1 MKKLCFLLFVLL
13 KANCFDAQVK
23 IIGIAPEF
31 TGQTFSAW
39 RIDDFLNNH
48 KTLIQTYKVDSLGI
62 FRFQLPCTQI
72 EKIVIGNEDFNG
84 FLYIQPKAK
93 YNLEFLS
100 DNPQNL
106 SYNLKEEIE
115 MTFFDLDSNDINFKI
130 LGFETWLDSYLGDI
144 YIEKDVNSNDF
155 IRKIALMKLSVNNDY
170 QKDTSVYFKDFI
182 TYTMAMNVD
191 NIRYVGSPSNTDK
204 YRIYLENAPVRYT
217 NDTYMTYF
225 KSFYDQYI
233 YQLDAA
239 TANQIFQLLAGNELE
254 KCDELLGKQSLCSN
268 AELRSMV
275 LLFILK
281 QAITDNF
288 IPKSVIASNL
298 KQFASRCTYPNQ
310 KSMAQNILGTM
321 NQIQVGNEFLN
332 LNLEISTGVFTLNKS
347 LGKTLYVHAFN
358 PSNTNCI
365 SELGAL
371 KKLQKNY
378 GSKIEFVTFY
388 VDKPDLTDT
397 EKRNLNAI
405 TWKKI
410 GLSLEDPLWTNMGIY
425 TFPFY
430 ILVDKEYIVQAS
442 PALSPSPNGTYETIE
457 KTFFELSKP

>member
-1 MKKLCFLLFVLL
+1 MRKLCILLFTVLHVVS
-13 KANCFDAQVK
+13 FQAQVK

-31 TGQTFSAW
+31 TGKTFSAW

-48 KTLIQTYKVDSLGI
+48 KTLIQTYTVDTMGI
-62 FRFQLPCTQI
+62 FRFTLPLDKI
-72 EKIVIGNEDFNG
+72 EKVIIGTDAFNG
-84 FLYIQPKAK
+84 FLYTQPNAK

-115 MTFFDLDSNDINFKI
+115 LTFFDLDSNDINFKI
-130 LGFETWLDSYLGDI
+130 LGFESWLDSYLGEI
-144 YIEKDVNSNDF
+144 YVEKDVHSTDF
-155 IRKIALMKLSVNNDY
+155 IRKIALMKLSVNSDY
-170 QKDTSVYFKDFI
+170 QKDTSTYFKDFI

-191 NIRYVGSPSNTDK
+191 NLRYIGAPSNTDK
-204 YRIYLENAPVRYT
+204 YRIYLENVPVRYN

-225 KSFYDQYI
+225 KTFYDQFI

-239 TANQIFQLLAGNELE
+239 TTNQIFALLAGNELE
-254 KCDELLGKQSLCSN
+254 KCDQLLSKQPYCSN
-268 AELRSMV
+268 TELRSMV

-281 QAITDNF
+281 QAIADNF

-298 KQFASRCTYPNQ
+298 KQFTARCPFNNQ
-310 KSMAQNILGTM
+310 QLMAKNILGSM
-321 NQIQVGNEFLN
+321 NQIQIGNEFLN
-332 LNLEISTGVFTLNKS
+332 LEINTPTGIFKLNKTI
-347 LGKTLYVHAFN
+347 GKTLYIHAFN

-371 KKLQKNY
+371 KKLQKTY
-378 GSKIEFVTFY
+378 GANIEFVTFY
-388 VDKPDLTDT
+388 VDKPNLSET

-405 TWKKI
+405 TWKKV
-410 GLSLEDPLWTNMGIY
+410 GLTIEDPLWTNMGIF

-430 ILVDKEYIVQAS
+430 MLIDTEYIVQAS

-457 KTFFELSKP
+457 KTFFELGRP